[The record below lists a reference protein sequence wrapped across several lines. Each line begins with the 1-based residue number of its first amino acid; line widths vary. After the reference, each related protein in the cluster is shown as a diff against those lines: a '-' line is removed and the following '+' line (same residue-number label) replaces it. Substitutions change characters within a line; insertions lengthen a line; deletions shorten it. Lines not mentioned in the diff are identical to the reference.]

1 MNELEYINGYI
12 YANIWTTTKIAK
24 IEPESGKI
32 VGIID
37 LSSLY
42 AKAAKKYPGAES
54 TNGIAYDESTN
65 RIFVTGKFWPVIYQI
80 KFEH

>member
-1 MNELEYINGYI
+1 MNELEFINGFL
-12 YANIWTTTKIAK
+12 YANVWTTNNIAK
-24 IEPESGKI
+24 IDPATGKI

-42 AKAAKKYPGAES
+42 NEARKTYRMSEA
-54 TNGIAYDESTN
+54 TNGIAYDPLQD

-80 KFEH
+80 TFPH